1 VLKIV
6 ANLGGTPILLLKEG
20 AQRTEGRDAQRNN
33 IAAAK
38 VIAEAVRT
46 SLGPKGMDKMLV
58 DSFGDVVITNDG
70 ATILK
75 EIDVQ
80 HPTAKMVVELAKTQD
95 VEVGDGTT
103 TVVVLAGEL
112 LKAAETLLDLDV
124 HPTVLVEGYRKA
136 TDKTLEIL
144 DGFGIPVNI
153 EDTAMLKNIAMTA
166 MGSKMVAYSS
176 DYLADLAVKACKQ
189 VATQVDG
196 TWKVDIDNI
205 AIQKQ
210 KGESLEDTELING
223 IVMDKEM
230 VHPGM
235 PKIVRDTKI
244 ALLSTALE
252 ITKTE
257 FDSKINIT
265 DPTQMQAF
273 LDQEEDMIKEMV
285 DKLSIAGAN
294 VVLCQKGMDDI
305 AQHFLAKAGIAA
317 IRRVKKSDIEKLAKA
332 TGGRIVS
339 NLDELLPEDLG
350 EAALVEERKI
360 SDENMVFVEG
370 CKNPGAVSLLIRGG
384 TELIVDEADRAIHD
398 ALCVV
403 RTVIQDAKVVPGG
416 GAPEIEI
423 ARGLRDYARSLG
435 GREQL
440 AVNNFA
446 DAVEIIPRSLA
457 ENAGLDPIDSLV
469 QLRADHD
476 QGNTSYG
483 VNTEEGGTTD
493 MAALNIF
500 EPLAVK
506 KQAIKSASEAA
517 QMILRIDDV
526 IAASDLGAGPG
537 GPPGGM
543 PDMGDEDF

>member
-1 VLKIV
+1 M
-6 ANLGGTPILLLKEG
+6 AMNLGGTPVLLLKEG
-20 AQRTEGRDAQRNN
+20 TQRSEGKDAQRNN

-38 VIAEAVRT
+38 IIAEAVRT

-95 VEVGDGTT
+95 TEVGDGTT

-144 DGFGIPVNI
+144 DEFAVPINI
-153 EDTAMLKNIAMTA
+153 DDTGMLKKVAMTA

-176 DYLADLAVKACKQ
+176 GFLADLAVKACKQ

-196 TWKVDIDNI
+196 KWKVDIENI

-210 KGESLEDTELING
+210 KGESLEDTELIKG
-223 IVMDKEM
+223 IVMDKEI

-235 PKIVRDTKI
+235 KKLVKNAKI
-244 ALLSTALE
+244 ALIESALE

-273 LDQEEDMIKEMV
+273 LDQEEEMIKEMV
-285 DKLSIAGAN
+285 DKIKATGAN
-294 VVLCQKGMDDI
+294 VVLCQKGIDDL
-305 AQHFLAKAGIAA
+305 AQHFLSKNGIAA
-317 IRRVKKSDIEKLAKA
+317 VRRVKKSDIEKLSKA
-332 TGGRIVS
+332 TGARIMT
-339 NLDELLPEDLG
+339 NLDELTPEDLG
-350 EAALVEERKI
+350 YAEIVEERKI

-384 TELIVDEADRAIHD
+384 TELIVDEAERAIHD

-403 RTVIQDAKVVPGG
+403 RNVIEDAKVVPGG

-440 AVNNFA
+440 AVNSYA
-446 DAVEIIPRSLA
+446 DAVEIIPRALA

-476 QGNTSYG
+476 QGNTNYG

-493 MAALNIF
+493 MAALNIW
-500 EPLAVK
+500 EPLVVK

-537 GPPGGM
+537 GPPGGEM
-543 PDMGDEDF
+543 PEDMGGDEY

>member
-1 VLKIV
+1 L
-6 ANLGGTPILLLKEG
+6 NFY
-20 AQRTEGRDAQRNN
+20 
-33 IAAAK
+33 
-38 VIAEAVRT
+38 
-46 SLGPKGMDKMLV
+46 SLRIEGMDKMLV

-95 VEVGDGTT
+95 TEVGDGTT

-124 HPTVLVEGYRKA
+124 HPTILVEGYRKA

-144 DGFGIPVNI
+144 DGFAVPVNI
-153 EDTAMLKNIAMTA
+153 DDEAMLKKVAMTA

-196 TWKVDIDNI
+196 TWRVDIENI

-223 IVMDKEM
+223 IVMDKEL

-235 PKIVRDTKI
+235 PKLIKDAKI
-244 ALLSTALE
+244 AVLSGSLE
-252 ITKTE
+252 LTKTE

-265 DPTQMQAF
+265 DPTQMQVF
-273 LDQEEDMIKEMV
+273 LDQEEEMIKEMV
-285 DKLSIAGAN
+285 DKIKAAGAN
-294 VVLCQKGMDDI
+294 VVLCQKGIDDM
-305 AQHFLAKAGIAA
+305 AQHFLAKEGIAA
-317 IRRVKKSDIEKLAKA
+317 VRRVKKSDVDKLAKA
-332 TGGRIVS
+332 TGARIVS
-339 NLDELLPEDLG
+339 NLEELVSEDLG
-350 EAALVEERKI
+350 EAATVEERKI

-403 RTVIQDAKVVPGG
+403 RTVIEDAKVVPGG

-423 ARGLRDYARSLG
+423 AKGLRDYARSLG

-476 QGNTSYG
+476 QGNTNYG

-493 MAALNIF
+493 MTALNIW

-543 PDMGDEDF
+543 PPGMGDEEF

>member
-1 VLKIV
+1 MA

-144 DGFGIPVNI
+144 DGFGMPVNI

-176 DYLADLAVKACKQ
+176 GHLADLAVKACKQ
-189 VATQVDG
+189 VANQVDG
-196 TWKVDIDNI
+196 KWKVDIENI

-223 IVMDKEM
+223 IVMDKEF

-235 PKIVRDTKI
+235 PKIVKDAKI

-273 LDQEEDMIKEMV
+273 LDQEEDMLKEMV
-285 DKLSIAGAN
+285 DKLSVAGAN
-294 VVLCQKGMDDI
+294 VVLAQKGMDDI

-332 TGGRIVS
+332 TGGRIIS
-339 NLDELLPEDLG
+339 NLDELTPEDLG
-350 EAALVEERKI
+350 EAAIVEERKI
-360 SDENMVFVEG
+360 SDENLVFVEG
-370 CKNPGAVSLLIRGG
+370 CRNPGAVSLLIRGG

-403 RTVIQDAKVVPGG
+403 RTVIEDAKVVPGG
-416 GAPEIEI
+416 
-423 ARGLRDYARSLG
+423 
-435 GREQL
+435 
-440 AVNNFA
+440 
-446 DAVEIIPRSLA
+446 
-457 ENAGLDPIDSLV
+457 
-469 QLRADHD
+469 
-476 QGNTSYG
+476 
-483 VNTEEGGTTD
+483 
-493 MAALNIF
+493 
-500 EPLAVK
+500 
-506 KQAIKSASEAA
+506 
-517 QMILRIDDV
+517 
-526 IAASDLGAGPG
+526 
-537 GPPGGM
+537 
-543 PDMGDEDF
+543 

>member
-1 VLKIV
+1 MA

-80 HPTAKMVVELAKTQD
+80 HPTAKMIVELAKTQD
-95 VEVGDGTT
+95 TEVGDGTT

-112 LKAAETLLDLDV
+112 LKAAETLLELDV
-124 HPTVLVEGYRKA
+124 HPTILVEGYRKA

-144 DGFGIPVNI
+144 DGFGVSINI
-153 EDTAMLKNIAMTA
+153 DDEAMLKKVAMTA

-189 VATQVDG
+189 VADQVDG
-196 TWKVDIDNI
+196 QWKVDIENI
-205 AIQKQ
+205 VIQKQ
-210 KGESLEDTELING
+210 KGESLEDTNLING
-223 IVMDKEM
+223 IVMDKEI

-235 PKIVRDTKI
+235 PKIIKYAKI
-244 ALLSTALE
+244 ALLSSALE

-273 LDQEEDMIKEMV
+273 LDQEEEMIKEMV
-285 DKLSIAGAN
+285 DKVKAAGAN
-294 VVLCQKGMDDI
+294 VVLCQKGIDDI
-305 AQHFLAKAGIAA
+305 AQHFLSKEGIAA
-317 IRRVKKSDIEKLAKA
+317 VRRVKKSDIEKLAKA
-332 TGGRIVS
+332 TGARIVS
-339 NLDELLPEDLG
+339 NLDELMPEDLG
-350 EAALVEERKI
+350 EAATVEERKI

-370 CKNPGAVSLLIRGG
+370 CKNPRAVSLLIRGG
-384 TELIVDEADRAIHD
+384 TELIVDEAERAIHD

-403 RTVIQDAKVVPGG
+403 RNVIEDATVVPGG

-457 ENAGLDPIDSLV
+457 ENAGLDPIDTLV

-476 QGNTSYG
+476 QGNTSFG

-493 MAALNIF
+493 MSALNIF

-543 PDMGDEDF
+543 PGMGDEEY